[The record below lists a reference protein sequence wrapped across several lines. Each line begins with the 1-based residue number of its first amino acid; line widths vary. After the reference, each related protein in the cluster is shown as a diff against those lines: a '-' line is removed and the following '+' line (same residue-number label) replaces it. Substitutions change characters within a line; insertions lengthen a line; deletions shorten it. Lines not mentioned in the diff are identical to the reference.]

1 MQNIKAEAQKFKIQN
16 FKARYL
22 PAQDRLLFEVVC
34 TKELTYRFWVTRRVA
49 QRFLSD
55 VDSVLNEA
63 MSKLHSEEVTK
74 ALKDFELQRA
84 KGGLKKTA
92 PTPLDQN
99 DLQKNG
105 PPKLILD
112 AKVTEKS
119 NKFAV
124 EFVLLDNQ
132 VFSLTLSQLQIAKVY
147 SIFIDRQDVAKWDL
161 QNIKHLTEQ
170 KDTDG
175 LNLKTE
181 ANSKKLM
188 H

>member
-1 MQNIKAEAQKFKIQN
+1 MQNTKTEAQKLKIQN

-22 PAQDRLLFEVVC
+22 PGQDRLLFEVVC
-34 TKELTYRFWVTRRVA
+34 TKELSYRFWVTRRVA

-55 VDSVLNEA
+55 VDLVLNET
-63 MSKLHSEEVTK
+63 MGKLHSQEVTK
-74 ALKDFELQRA
+74 ALKEFELQRA
-84 KGGLKKTA
+84 KGGLKKTP
-92 PTPLDQN
+92 PTPLDPN

-105 PPKLILD
+105 PPRLILD

-119 NKFAV
+119 GKFAV

-147 SIFIDRQDVAKWDL
+147 SIFLDRQDVAKWDL

-170 KDTDG
+170 KDVDG
-175 LNLKTE
+175 LNLKIE
-181 ANSKKLM
+181 ANPKKVM